1 MARQKTKTDTI
12 RLQTDILSGISVDIP
27 AGASNGY
34 KEDSEELIA
43 SAEELIASTKPTPTL
58 QTQVSD
64 DGMKCIVPPTNRV
77 VSPPPPRPKTP
88 PKRPPS
94 PPGTM
99 VTGMDV
105 DNIKVGEAAAIVY
118 EVPKCVLSDAS
129 SMPEPGPQIYA
140 PNDGTYIT
148 CTETMEFADVPYF
161 PGDRER
167 LKSRTKK
174 YRTSSDT
181 LKLQRL
187 IQYLKS
193 TGSET
198 GTRLENNAKEYIDR
212 VQKTDACKDPA
223 FTIPHY
229 TGNEDDWSSG
239 GED

>member
-1 MARQKTKTDTI
+1 
-12 RLQTDILSGISVDIP
+12 
-27 AGASNGY
+27 
-34 KEDSEELIA
+34 
-43 SAEELIASTKPTPTL
+43 
-58 QTQVSD
+58 
-64 DGMKCIVPPTNRV
+64 MKCIVPPTNRV

-99 VTGMDV
+99 VTGMNV

-212 VQKTDACKDPA
+212 VQVSQLLISRNFWILIGTIFLQKTDACKDPA

>member
-1 MARQKTKTDTI
+1 
-12 RLQTDILSGISVDIP
+12 
-27 AGASNGY
+27 
-34 KEDSEELIA
+34 
-43 SAEELIASTKPTPTL
+43 
-58 QTQVSD
+58 
-64 DGMKCIVPPTNRV
+64 
-77 VSPPPPRPKTP
+77 
-88 PKRPPS
+88 
-94 PPGTM
+94 
-99 VTGMDV
+99 
-105 DNIKVGEAAAIVY
+105 
-118 EVPKCVLSDAS
+118 
-129 SMPEPGPQIYA
+129 MPEPGPQIYA

-212 VQKTDACKDPA
+212 VQVSQLLISRNFWILIGTIFLQKTDACKDPA